1 MLLNISDGKLSEHE
15 IMTIGRYYSVREENE
30 MDATY
35 LLAVSQENLKK
46 NNFENFGQLL
56 AALAYSDREK

>member
-1 MLLNISDGKLSEHE
+1 
-15 IMTIGRYYSVREENE
+15 MTIGRYYSVREENE